1 MHSSNFPRR
10 LCRAACFAPVLAALL
25 SAQAFAAVAPPPLP
39 PGSNLV
45 KIEGGLDRAERK
57 RQVRAHHHKLH
68 HRKDMTRDDSVY
80 GDHEHDDDAGP
91 KGKDKGQEKDKDPKT
106 PKGKK

>member
-1 MHSSNFPRR
+1 MHSHIFRLR
-10 LCRAACFAPVLAALL
+10 LCRAVQVAPVLAVLL
-25 SAQAFAAVAPPPLP
+25 SGQAFAVVAPPPLP

-45 KIEGGLDRAERK
+45 KIEGGLDSAERK

-80 GDHEHDDDAGP
+80 GDPSEEDDDGS
-91 KGKDKGQEKDKDPKT
+91 KDKDKDPKT